1 MIETAKLKIPPRGG
15 GILNIVI
22 DNKTTLYAVFMPFV
36 KNGALY
42 VATQRTYVLGDEVF
56 MVLSLMGEQEKI
68 AVTGKVVWITPK
80 GAANNR
86 HPGIGV
92 QFRDSGSLRTKIE
105 TYLAGTQKSERPTET
120 L

>member
-1 MIETAKLKIPPRGG
+1 MELGKAHSPPRGG

-36 KNGALY
+36 KNGALFI
-42 VATQRTYVLGDEVF
+42 ATQRPYNLGDEVF

-68 AVTGKVVWITPK
+68 AVTGKVIWVTPK
-80 GAANNR
+80 GAAGNR

-92 QFRDSGSLRTKIE
+92 QFRDGGTLRSKIE

-120 L
+120 M